1 MKEKLVLIGNGMA
14 GMRTV
19 DELLK
24 LAPNKY
30 DITVFGAEPHGN
42 YNRIMLSPVLAG
54 DKSLEDI
61 IINDLAW
68 YEDNNIT
75 LHTGCTVTEIDRIN
89 RRVIADDGRIAEY
102 DRLILATGSNPVM
115 LSIDGQHL
123 DGVISFRDI
132 NDVNVMIETAR
143 THKKAIVIGG
153 GLLGLEAANGL
164 MVQGMDVT
172 IVHRSGR
179 LMSQQLDDEAAALM
193 QQELEQTGLK
203 FLMNHDTEALLGNER
218 VEKVRFKNGA
228 EIEADLVVMAVGVK
242 PNIELAEKSG
252 IECDK
257 GIVVSDTLQ
266 TYTPNIYAVGE
277 CVQHR
282 KQTFGLV
289 APLFEQAK
297 VCANHLAEMGIATYL
312 STVTATKLKVT
323 GINLYSA
330 GDYIGDEDTEAMVFR
345 DPARHIYK
353 KLVIKNDIIVGIV
366 LYGDTTDGNWYFTLL
381 TMQQNISEIRENLLF
396 GQQFVNEA
404 EEQIVN
410 G

>member
-24 LAPNKY
+24 LAPDKY

-61 IINDLAW
+61 IINDMQW
-68 YEDNNIT
+68 YQDNNIA
-75 LHTGCTVTEIDRIN
+75 LHTGCTVTEIDRRN
-89 RRVIADDGRIAEY
+89 RRVIADDGGVAEY

-132 NDVNVMIETAR
+132 NDVNVMIETAK
-143 THKKAIVIGG
+143 THKKAVVIGG

-179 LMSQQLDDEAAALM
+179 LMSQQLDAEAAQLM
-193 QQELEQTGLK
+193 QQELEQTGLQ
-203 FLMNHDTEALLGNER
+203 FLMNHDTEALIGTER
-218 VEKVRFKNGA
+218 VEKVRFKNGV
-228 EIEADLVVMAVGVK
+228 EIDADLVVMAVGVR

-297 VCANHLAEMGIATYL
+297 VCANHLAELGIASYL
-312 STVTATKLKVT
+312 SSITATKLKVT

-330 GDYIGDEDTEAMVFR
+330 GNFIGDEYTQALVFK

-353 KLVIKNDIIVGIV
+353 KLVLKDNIIVGIV

-381 TMQQNISEIRENLLF
+381 TKQQNISELRDNLIF
-396 GQQFVNEA
+396 GQQHVDEP
-404 EEQIVN
+404 EELLAL
-410 G
+410 

>member
-61 IINDLAW
+61 IINDYQW
-68 YEDNNIT
+68 YQDNNIK
-75 LHTGCTVTEIDRIN
+75 LFTGKTITKIDRYH
-89 RRVIADDGRIAEY
+89 RRVIADDGSTAEY
-102 DRLILATGSNPVM
+102 DRLILATGSKPFM
-115 LSIDGQHL
+115 LPLPGKDL
-123 DGVISFRDI
+123 EGVISFRDI
-132 NDVNVMIETAR
+132 NDVNVMIETAK
-143 THKKAIVIGG
+143 THKNAIVIGG

-164 MVQGMDVT
+164 MLQGMNVT
-172 IVHRSGR
+172 VVHISKS
-179 LMSQQLDDEAAALM
+179 LMNQQLDFEAAELM
-193 QQELEQTGLK
+193 KHELEQTGLN
-203 FLMNHDTEALLGNER
+203 FLMEHETEALIGEQR
-218 VEKVRFKNGA
+218 VEKIRFKNGL
-228 EIEADLVVMAVGVK
+228 ELDADLVVMAVGVR
-242 PNIELAEKSG
+242 PNIELAQASG
-252 IECDK
+252 IECDR
-257 GIVVSDTLQ
+257 GIVVTDTLQ

-289 APLFEQAK
+289 APLFDQAK
-297 VCANHLAEMGIATYL
+297 VCANHLAELGIASYI

-330 GDYIGDEDTEAMVFR
+330 GDYLGADDTQSLIYK
-345 DPARHIYK
+345 DPAHNIYK
-353 KLVIKNDIIVGIV
+353 KLVIKGDLIVGIV
-366 LYGDTTDGNWYFTLL
+366 LYGDTTDGNWYFNLL
-381 TMQQNISEIRENLLF
+381 TMQEDIAAIRENILF
-396 GQQFVNEA
+396 GQQFVQEA
-404 EEQIVN
+404 EEETVN

>member
-24 LAPNKY
+24 LAPDKY

-61 IINDLAW
+61 IINDLQW
-68 YEDNNIT
+68 YQDNNIT
-75 LHTGCTVTEIDRIN
+75 LHTGCTVTEIDRRH
-89 RRVIADDGRIAEY
+89 RRVIADDGRVADY
-102 DRLILATGSNPVM
+102 DRLVLATGSNPVM
-115 LSIDGQHL
+115 LPIDGQDL

-132 NDVNVMIETAR
+132 NDVNVMIETAK
-143 THKKAIVIGG
+143 THNNAVVIGG

-164 MVQGMDVT
+164 LLQGMNVT
-172 IVHRSGR
+172 VVHRSDS
-179 LMSQQLDDEAAALM
+179 LMSQQLDAEASVLM
-193 QQELEQTGLK
+193 QQELEETGLQ
-203 FLMNHDTEALLGNER
+203 FLMNHDTDVLLGNER
-218 VEKVRFKNGA
+218 VEKVRFKNGD
-228 EIEADLVVMAVGVK
+228 EIDADLVVMAIGVR

-297 VCANHLAEMGIATYL
+297 VCANHLAELGIASYL
-312 STVTATKLKVT
+312 STITATKLKVT

-330 GDYIGDEDTEAMVFR
+330 GDFTGDEYTQAIVFK

-353 KLVIKNDIIVGIV
+353 KLVLKDNIIIGIV
-366 LYGDTTDGNWYFTLL
+366 LYGDTMDGNWYFTLL
-381 TMQQNISEIRENLLF
+381 TMQQDISDIRDDILF
-396 GQQFVNEA
+396 GQQYMVDTDELEA
-404 EEQIVN
+404 
-410 G
+410 

>member
-54 DKSLEDI
+54 DKTIDEI
-61 IINDLAW
+61 IINDLKW
-68 YEDNNIT
+68 YQDNDINLYIGRT
-75 LHTGCTVTEIDRIN
+75 ITEIDRVN
-89 RRVIADDGRIAEY
+89 RQVIADDGLKVSY
-102 DRLILATGSNPVM
+102 DKLILATGSLPFM
-115 LSIDGQHL
+115 LPIPGSDL
-123 DGVISFRDI
+123 EGVISFRDI
-132 NDVNVMIETAR
+132 NDVNVMIETAK

-164 MVQGMDVT
+164 MIQGMDVT
-172 IVHRSGR
+172 VVHRSDA
-179 LMSQQLDDEAAALM
+179 LMNQQLDAEAAALM
-193 QQELEQTGLK
+193 QQQLEEKGLR
-203 FLMNHDTEALLGNER
+203 FLMNHDTQALLGSDR
-218 VEKVRFKNGA
+218 VEKIRFADGS
-228 EIEADLVVMAVGVK
+228 EVEADLVVMAIGVR
-242 PNIELAEKSG
+242 PNKALAEKSG
-252 IECDK
+252 IQCER
-257 GIVVSDTLQ
+257 GILVNDILQ
-266 TYTPNIYAVGE
+266 TFTPNIYAVGE

-282 KQTFGLV
+282 EKTFGLV

-297 VCANHLAEMGIATYL
+297 VCANHLAELGIAIYVTAA
-312 STVTATKLKVT
+312 TATKLKVT

-330 GDYIGDEDTEAMVFR
+330 GDFMGDDTTEQLVFK

-353 KLVIKNDIIVGIV
+353 KLVLKDNKLIGVV
-366 LYGDTTDGNWYFTLL
+366 LYGDTTDGNWLFELL
-381 TMQQNISEIRENLLF
+381 TEKQDITDIRQDILF
-396 GQQFVNEA
+396 GQQFV
-404 EEQIVN
+404 EQLEDTVVN

>member
-24 LAPNKY
+24 LAPDKY

-68 YEDNNIT
+68 YHDNNIT
-75 LHTGCTVTEIDRIN
+75 LHTGCTVTEIDRRN

-143 THKKAIVIGG
+143 THKKAVVIGG

-193 QQELEQTGLK
+193 QQELEQTGLQ

-257 GIVVSDTLQ
+257 GIVVTDTLQ

-297 VCANHLAEMGIATYL
+297 VCANHLAELGIASYI
-312 STVTATKLKVT
+312 STITATKLKVT

-330 GDYIGDEDTEAMVFR
+330 GDYIGDEDTEEMVFK
-345 DPARHIYK
+345 DPARHVYK

-381 TMQQNISEIRENLLF
+381 TMQKNISEIRENLLF
-396 GQQFVNEA
+396 GQQFVNET

>member
-24 LAPNKY
+24 LAPDKY

-61 IINDLAW
+61 IINDMQW
-68 YEDNNIT
+68 YQDNNIA
-75 LHTGCTVTEIDRIN
+75 LHTGCTVTEIDRRH
-89 RRVIADDGRIAEY
+89 RRVITDDGRVAEY

-115 LSIDGQHL
+115 LPIDGQHL
-123 DGVISFRDI
+123 EGVISFRDI
-132 NDVNVMIETAR
+132 NDVNVMIETAK
-143 THKKAIVIGG
+143 THKKAVVIGG

-179 LMSQQLDDEAAALM
+179 LMSQQLDAEAAQLM
-193 QQELEQTGLK
+193 QQELEQTGLQ
-203 FLMNHDTEALLGNER
+203 FLMNHDTEALIGTER
-218 VEKVRFKNGA
+218 VEKVRFKNGV
-228 EIEADLVVMAVGVK
+228 EIEADLVVMAVGVR
-242 PNIELAEKSG
+242 PNVELAEKSG

-297 VCANHLAEMGIATYL
+297 VCANHLAELGIASYL
-312 STVTATKLKVT
+312 STITATKLKVT

-330 GDYIGDEDTEAMVFR
+330 GNFIGDEDTQALVFK

-353 KLVIKNDIIVGIV
+353 KLVLKDNIIVGIV

-381 TMQQNISEIRENLLF
+381 TKQQDIGELRDNIIF
-396 GQQFVNEA
+396 GQQHIDEP
-404 EEQIVN
+404 EELTA
-410 G
+410 

>member
-24 LAPNKY
+24 LAPDKY

-54 DKSLEDI
+54 DKTLADI
-61 IINDLAW
+61 IINDLQW
-68 YEDNNIT
+68 YEDNNIA
-75 LHTGCTVTEIDRIN
+75 LHTGVTITEIDRVH
-89 RRVIADDGRIAEY
+89 REVIADDGTKVKY
-102 DRLILATGSNPVM
+102 DRLILATGSNPFI
-115 LSIDGQHL
+115 LPIAGRDL

-132 NDVNVMIETAR
+132 NDVNVMIETAK
-143 THKKAIVIGG
+143 THKKAVVIGG

-164 MVQGMDVT
+164 LIQGMDVT
-172 IVHRSGR
+172 VVHLGKT
-179 LMSQQLDDEAAALM
+179 LMEQQLDVTAANM
-193 QQELEQTGLK
+193 MREELEQKGLH
-203 FLMNHDTEALLGNER
+203 FLMGYETEALLGSDR
-218 VEKVRFKNGA
+218 VEKLRFKNGE
-228 EIEADLVVMAVGVK
+228 EIEADLVVMAVGVR
-242 PNIELAEKSG
+242 PNIELAQRSG

-257 GIVVSDTLQ
+257 GIVVTDTLQ

-297 VCANHLAEMGIATYL
+297 VCANHLAELGIASYI
-312 STVTATKLKVT
+312 STATATKLKVT

-330 GDYIGDEDTEAMVFR
+330 GDYIGDEDSQVMVFK
-345 DPARHIYK
+345 DPARNVYK
-353 KLVIKNDIIVGIV
+353 KLVIKDDLIVGIV
-366 LYGDTTDGNWYFTLL
+366 LYGDTMDGNWYFTLL
-381 TMQQNISEIRENLLF
+381 TMQQDISHLRQDLLF
-396 GQQFVNEA
+396 GQQFVNES
-404 EEQIVN
+404 EEVKV
-410 G
+410 

>member
-24 LAPNKY
+24 LAPDKY

-61 IINDLAW
+61 IINDMQW
-68 YEDNNIT
+68 YEENNIA
-75 LHTGCTVTEIDRIN
+75 LHTGCTVTEIDRRH
-89 RRVIADDGRIAEY
+89 RRVIADDGRVAEY

-115 LSIDGQHL
+115 LPIEGQHL
-123 DGVISFRDI
+123 EGVISFRDI
-132 NDVNVMIETAR
+132 NDVNVMIETAK
-143 THKKAIVIGG
+143 THNKAVVIGG

-179 LMSQQLDDEAAALM
+179 LMSQQLDNEAAALM
-193 QQELEQTGLK
+193 QKELEETGLQ
-203 FLMNHDTEALLGNER
+203 FLMNHDTEALLGTDR
-218 VEKVRFKNGA
+218 VEKVRFKNGV
-228 EIEADLVVMAVGVK
+228 EIEADLVVMAVGVR
-242 PNIELAEKSG
+242 PNIALAEKSG

-297 VCANHLAEMGIATYL
+297 VCANHLAELGIASYI
-312 STVTATKLKVT
+312 STITATKLKVT

-330 GDYIGDEDTEAMVFR
+330 GDYIGDEDTEEMVFK
-345 DPARHIYK
+345 DPARHVYK

-381 TMQQNISEIRENLLF
+381 TMQKNISEIRENLLF
-396 GQQFVNEA
+396 GQQFVNET